1 MNKFLVF
8 ILALSVNFSFS
19 QASSD
24 VSANSLT
31 NASRMLSNNG
41 LWISSA
47 PKSTKLKGTPYLF
60 ESRNND
66 DAVIFMQ
73 DKAYRLKSLNY
84 NIQLERF
91 EAKFSEDSVFAF
103 NPKNI
108 KKVVIEGRTFKR
120 YLDPEFQRNSF
131 FEELAATKSISI
143 LRKHEIEIV
152 EASFNPMTQQK
163 VSDDQMV
170 HKEKYYYTKDRETLK
185 ETKLKKSAVL
195 KLIDADKKDVIKQYA
210 KDNNLSFKDINDLKN
225 ILKHYN
231 TL

>member
-8 ILALSVNFSFS
+8 ILVLSVNITFS
-19 QASSD
+19 QASAD

-41 LWISSA
+41 LWISSN

-60 ESRNND
+60 ESWNSD
-66 DAVIFMQ
+66 DALIFMQ

-108 KKVVIEGRTFKR
+108 KKVVQEGRTFKR

-131 FEELAATKSISI
+131 FEELAVTKSISI
-143 LRKHEIEIV
+143 LRKYEIEIV

-163 VSDDQMV
+163 ISDDQMV
-170 HKEKYYYTKDRETLK
+170 HKEKYYYTKDGETLK

-195 KLIDADKKDVIKQYA
+195 KLIDTDKKDVIKQYV
-210 KDNNLSFKDINDLKN
+210 KDNNLSFRDINDLKN